1 MIGGF
6 AENNYLQFL
15 KLVYTI
21 SFMVLRQQWNARDNK
36 KQELRTKLYN

>member
-6 AENNYLQFL
+6 AENNCLQFL